1 MKKKI
6 ILLLISVLFLIISC
20 GGSKQSNE
28 TGELEGEIVFWHSF
42 TQGPRNEFMKQAAE
56 EFMKKHP
63 KVKIKIENI
72 CIGLNF
78 TLNGQQDYRLDKF
91 LM

>member
-28 TGELEGEIVFWHSF
+28 TGELEGEIVFWH
-42 TQGPRNEFMKQAAE
+42 
-56 EFMKKHP
+56 
-63 KVKIKIENI
+63 
-72 CIGLNF
+72 
-78 TLNGQQDYRLDKF
+78 
-91 LM
+91 

>member
-20 GGSKQSNE
+20 GGSKKSNE

-56 EFMKKHP
+56 EFMKLKHLH
-63 KVKIKIENI
+63 
-72 CIGLNF
+72 GLNF
-78 TLNGQQDYRLDKF
+78 TLNGQPDYRQDKF
-91 LM
+91 RM

>member
-63 KVKIKIENI
+63 KVKIKIEHLH
-72 CIGLNF
+72 GLNF
-78 TLNGQQDYRLDKF
+78 TLNGQQDYRPDKF